1 MFASFDG
8 CRRLRVMTNV
18 LGAIAAAALLAGCA
32 STPSDPGDRWEYRL
46 KSVRLGRVLVGSQP
60 SIADLERLK
69 ASGVRHVINLRTEA
83 EMADRREVPYDEPA
97 EVRRIGLAYTHLPLG
112 DAEHP
117 PHPSIVAAVASA
129 LAAHDGD
136 VLLHCQVGH
145 RAGLVWAAH
154 VVQEQGRSPT
164 DALRDLAPL
173 GLWPMM
179 LERLIGRP
187 LSVEVAR

>member
-1 MFASFDG
+1 MAN
-8 CRRLRVMTNV
+8 LV
-18 LGAIAAAALLAGCA
+18 LIVAAALLLAACA
-32 STPSDPGDRWEYRL
+32 STSTGSDNGDRWEYRL

-69 ASGVRHVINLRTEA
+69 ASGVTHVINLRTAA

-97 EVRRIGLAYTHLPLG
+97 EVRRLGLAYTHLPLG

-117 PHPSIVAAVASA
+117 ARPSIVAAVTAA
-129 LAAHDGD
+129 IAAHDGD

-154 VVQEQGRSPT
+154 AVEEEGRSPT
-164 DALRDLAPL
+164 NALRDLAPL

-179 LERLIGRP
+179 LERLLGRP
-187 LSVEVAR
+187 LSVELAR